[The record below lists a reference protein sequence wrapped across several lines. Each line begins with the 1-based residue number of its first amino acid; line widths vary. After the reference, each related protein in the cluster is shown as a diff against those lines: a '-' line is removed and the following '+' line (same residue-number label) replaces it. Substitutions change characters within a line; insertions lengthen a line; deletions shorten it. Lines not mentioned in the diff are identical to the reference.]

1 VQRGFEQQW
10 LSITFSKAVFL
21 GNGLVAIISGLF
33 GNVLVDTLALGPV
46 APFDAASCFL
56 AIGMAIILS
65 SWSENYG
72 DPSESKDLLAQFRG
86 AAVAIT
92 SGKVPILSIHSFYS
106 FKSNHSMWILKID
119 LQDYI
124 NLDSASRWTHLL
136 MIPPC
141 NQLCHSTLV
150 QKIIILMILKHV
162 LRQSCLLWQAVDLDS
177 N

>member
-1 VQRGFEQQW
+1 MKIDLTKILQ
-10 LSITFSKAVFL
+10 
-21 GNGLVAIISGLF
+21 LF
-33 GNVLVDTLALGPV
+33 HNDTQAQIN
-46 APFDAASCFL
+46 SM
-56 AIGMAIILS
+56 IKM
-65 SWSENYG
+65 
-72 DPSESKDLLAQFRG
+72 KLL
-86 AAVAIT
+86 
-92 SGKVPILSIHSFYS
+92 
-106 FKSNHSMWILKID
+106 D

-150 QKIIILMILKHV
+150 QKIIILLILKHV